1 MVSLVTVTVGLQIL
15 VFFFPSLPGNPFVSL
30 GTEDGSSYTDTL
42 TIVASEASFS
52 DHKRRSSTIARLP
65 LVCMYGCLLADR
77 LKSFFFV

>member
-15 VFFFPSLPGNPFVSL
+15 VFFPSLPGNPFVSL

-52 DHKRRSSTIARLP
+52 DHKSRSSTIARLP
-65 LVCMYGCLLADR
+65 LVCMHGCLPADR
-77 LKSFFFV
+77 LKHFFFV